1 MIEMFVQ
8 IVPMIHEAIFGKGTI
23 VVFDKEK
30 YLEVQQGTRI
40 KLPVEKGGKL
50 APGSS
55 SQNVI
60 LTGKKFIQQIGAEVL
75 GIPYFA
81 AAYPITVDG
90 EVIGGMAVGVPT
102 ELMHISEELQGT
114 ALELASSMEQISAAI
129 ENISLSA
136 QELANSGSAVSESS
150 QDIHEKA
157 ESTEKVVQYI
167 DSVARDTKLLGLNA
181 SIEAARAGELGRGF
195 AVVASEIQKMAV
207 SSTDSAKEIR
217 KIIQGIRDRIVA
229 MVDELGKFGG
239 STQEVSAAIEEIGAS
254 IESLNQTTERL
265 KQLSEKL

>member
-1 MIEMFVQ
+1 MINTFGQ
-8 IVPMIHEAIFGKGTI
+8 IVPMIHDAIFGKGTI

-30 YLEVQQGTRI
+30 YIAVEQGTRI
-40 KLPVEKGGKL
+40 KLPVEKGGIL

-55 SQNVI
+55 SYNVI
-60 LTGKKFIQQIGAEVL
+60 QTGQKFVKEIGAEVL

-81 AAYPITVDG
+81 AAYPIIVNG

-102 ELMHISEELQGT
+102 ELMNIGEELQST
-114 ALELASSMEQISAAI
+114 AIELASSMEQITAAI
-129 ENISLSA
+129 ENISSSA
-136 QELANSGSAVSESS
+136 QELANSGQTVSESS
-150 QDIHEKA
+150 RDIHEKA
-157 ESTEKVVQYI
+157 ENTEEVVQYI

-207 SSTDSAKEIR
+207 SSTGSAKEIR
-217 KIIQGIRDRIVA
+217 KIIGGIRDQIVT
-229 MVDELGKFGG
+229 MVDELRKFGG

-254 IESLNQTTERL
+254 IESLTKTTQRL